1 MAQGCGAAEGPAS
14 TDTGAL
20 LTGDGVS
27 ELGDHFLTD
36 RCLKDRREEG
46 GKREDRRE
54 GDRPKGGRQ
63 QNKTVVRRY
72 INGSGWGR
80 GVGEGRERQQ
90 KRTIKEK
97 HRDVWNIEGM
107 RGHRDR

>member
-80 GVGEGRERQQ
+80 GWGRVEKGSRRGQLR
-90 KRTIKEK
+90 KSTEMCGILKE
-97 HRDVWNIEGM
+97 
-107 RGHRDR
+107 